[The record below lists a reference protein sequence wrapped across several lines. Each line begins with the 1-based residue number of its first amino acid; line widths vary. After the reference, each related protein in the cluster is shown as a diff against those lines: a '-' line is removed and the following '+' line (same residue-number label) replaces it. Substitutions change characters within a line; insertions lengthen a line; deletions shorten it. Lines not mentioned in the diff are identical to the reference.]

1 MCYVISSESRKE
13 AGKINSREN
22 FIRLV
27 NQYQNLV
34 FSICLKHT
42 GDYFVAEDLAQ
53 ETFLSAYAHME
64 DFDGEQEKAWICRI
78 ASNKAIDYL
87 RQAARKSIPTAEEDM
102 PEEATATENEPLQT
116 YLNKEVLEEVEKKCN
131 ALSEPYKT
139 IAVQHFLLGKK
150 ANEIADLQGQNLKT
164 IQTQIYRAR
173 EMLRKTI
180 RKEDLT
186 A

>member
-64 DFDGEQEKAWICRI
+64 DFDGEAEKAWICRI
-78 ASNKAIDYL
+78 ASNKSIDYL

-102 PEEATATENEPLQT
+102 PEEATA
-116 YLNKEVLEEVEKKCN
+116 
-131 ALSEPYKT
+131 
-139 IAVQHFLLGKK
+139 
-150 ANEIADLQGQNLKT
+150 
-164 IQTQIYRAR
+164 
-173 EMLRKTI
+173 
-180 RKEDLT
+180 
-186 A
+186 